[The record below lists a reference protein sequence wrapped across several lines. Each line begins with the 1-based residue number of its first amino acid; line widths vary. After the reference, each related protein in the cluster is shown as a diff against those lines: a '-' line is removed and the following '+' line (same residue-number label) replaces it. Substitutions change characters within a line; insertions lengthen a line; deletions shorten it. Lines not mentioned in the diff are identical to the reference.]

1 LLTSAAYSS
10 SVALETCVCTGVAVA
25 GVAARAKAASTAAA
39 ESQKVFGRCLV
50 VLIIRLVFMAILD
63 WCSLTADRFGSWDG
77 LRREAGGSSIGGHAR
92 DVNRGRH
99 CLRWRSDTQ
108 NNSRLSMGFL
118 AENHR
123 FFGRMAFKCSSR
135 KPL

>member
-77 LRREAGGSSIGGHAR
+77 LRREAGGSSIGGAR
-92 DVNRGRH
+92 AGRGPGKT
-99 CLRWRSDTQ
+99 L
-108 NNSRLSMGFL
+108 L
-118 AENHR
+118 ALAFRYAKELPSVYG
-123 FFGRMAFKCSSR
+123 FFGRK
-135 KPL
+135 